1 MGCEALDSLPF
12 GPGILFEPVVLQQ
25 SSSQDGLQ
33 SNMQP
38 SCEAKQQKGQ
48 KWKPRGYCYLASKA
62 SRKKEEEEEEEEG
75 RLLVKDE
82 QSNEFMGCLD
92 AATTTF
98 QRLSAKEDVRTNV
111 LDGCESLMIQ
121 YLAYDQHRDAQL
133 VLSGINAGSG
143 QVTFGPNRRCKIDC
157 TLIFPAGSTSRIRGL
172 PGSYA
177 TQGPPRIC
185 PEIAHIQFHGSIFHQ
200 IQLHEFSCAQYKIPL
215 EPEMDEEHEDE
226 EEDDDDDDD
235 DDEEEEMSVTRVKE
249 SDKVK
254 DKKTLF
260 QDQFSRDYA
269 AALSRVGRCS
279 RSSVTVSYHTF
290 SECELFHRAG
300 GTWSETAQQYY
311 PDIRTLL
318 KKVHPYDSV
327 LGIRAKTM
335 SLKSI
340 LTKLMRS
347 DEEMKSEHLDF
358 SGFVCVHGGYE
369 TAKDNAGSK
378 TRLGWCLQRCNPPF
392 DELGEFTKYQHSLGP
407 KHQMELGK
415 RCDHKQT
422 MTKTSFHEAGE
433 LLGASYLRW
442 LVQDRGLKGYQCSH
456 FLMFRKKNYLTSFI
470 SSMLQ
475 RRHTFKKTGTN
486 ALAAECLKLLLNR

>member
-12 GPGILFEPVVLQQ
+12 GPGILFEPVVH
-25 SSSQDGLQ
+25 DGLQ

-38 SCEAKQQKGQ
+38 SNMQPSCEADKKQKGQ

-62 SRKKEEEEEEEEG
+62 SRKKEEEEEEETRSKAE
-75 RLLVKDE
+75 E
-82 QSNEFMGCLD
+82 NEFMGCLD

-235 DDEEEEMSVTRVKE
+235 D
-249 SDKVK
+249 
-254 DKKTLF
+254 
-260 QDQFSRDYA
+260 
-269 AALSRVGRCS
+269 
-279 RSSVTVSYHTF
+279 
-290 SECELFHRAG
+290 
-300 GTWSETAQQYY
+300 
-311 PDIRTLL
+311 
-318 KKVHPYDSV
+318 
-327 LGIRAKTM
+327 
-335 SLKSI
+335 
-340 LTKLMRS
+340 
-347 DEEMKSEHLDF
+347 
-358 SGFVCVHGGYE
+358 
-369 TAKDNAGSK
+369 
-378 TRLGWCLQRCNPPF
+378 
-392 DELGEFTKYQHSLGP
+392 
-407 KHQMELGK
+407 
-415 RCDHKQT
+415 
-422 MTKTSFHEAGE
+422 
-433 LLGASYLRW
+433 
-442 LVQDRGLKGYQCSH
+442 
-456 FLMFRKKNYLTSFI
+456 
-470 SSMLQ
+470 
-475 RRHTFKKTGTN
+475 RR
-486 ALAAECLKLLLNR
+486 